1 MKRILAL
8 TLIFSCSVSTGL
20 AATSHASSKK
30 TAFDAGVRVH
40 SEHSAFTELPY
51 GDGDTTFVGGVEF
64 HDTHGYWQ
72 FAVGYTP
79 RISDKEVP
87 LERAVDYTVSPQ
99 LNLIFT
105 DRGWQGGMGILSDY
119 IVYEDGDDDWTDMYY
134 QFQLGYAF
142 EVPGFTIELMGYYP
156 FEKWGELGDFDFD
169 DLEYGGAL
177 KFFF

>member
-1 MKRILAL
+1 MKRLLAL
-8 TLIFSCSVSTGL
+8 TLVLSCSASAGL
-20 AATSHASSKK
+20 AATSHARTGK
-30 TAFDAGVRVH
+30 TAFDAGIRIH
-40 SEHSAFTELPY
+40 SEHSEFSELPY
-51 GDGDTTFVGGVEF
+51 GDGDTTFVGAVEV

-87 LERAVDYTVSPQ
+87 DERAVDYTVSPQ
-99 LNLIFT
+99 LNLLFK

-119 IVYEDGDDDWTDMYY
+119 VVFEDGDDDWTDMYY
-134 QFQLGYAF
+134 QFLLGYAI

-156 FEKWGELGDFDFD
+156 FEKWGNLGDFSFGDM
-169 DLEYGGAL
+169 EYGGAL